1 MLNHNVVL
9 GSAFHCCFHFAVQ
22 SGVIDR
28 LFFLSAQAAGDR
40 CWVLLSVALCVGS
53 RDQVQHSSNTLMDI
67 GTPGR
72 QRRRTLSASTLQ
84 QKSWEGEWE
93 PAVIYL
99 QWDDL
104 DIKLCISFLLL
115 SCNGS
120 LNNTPLPDFK
130 QRFRRLWLS
139 LQTGLI
145 GTSASSFYS
154 HPAWKNKKRWC
165 LCTRDAKRA
174 HAVVKMEAKRK
185 CRGGGGRKLTI
196 FGISR

>member
-22 SGVIDR
+22 SGMIDR

-99 QWDDL
+99 QWEDL

-154 HPAWKNKKRWC
+154 HPAWKK
-165 LCTRDAKRA
+165 
-174 HAVVKMEAKRK
+174 
-185 CRGGGGRKLTI
+185 
-196 FGISR
+196 